1 MACLAVTIES
11 VGEYVQ
17 QICFLKKKYIHTF
30 GEEGML
36 FRGQGNKDYSLLPS
50 IARGQKFADEIPIL
64 NEERNMI
71 EMAKF
76 KLPDVFRKEM
86 SPIELLALLQHHG
99 IPTRLLDVTENALV
113 ALYFAC
119 AGDYDIDGEVLVFQ
133 ENQRDVTN
141 YPVMNAIA
149 DSYRF
154 AFTSCEFLDLFY
166 KNVIEQPYFQEQR
179 KTLEDCFD
187 TKEEGGEWISDC
199 CSQILF
205 IYAPIH
211 SLRQQIQ
218 RGRYILFPNRIKI
231 LNGKKAFESIID
243 KIPKDHESIIS
254 RLMIPKKYKKEI
266 LSDLSILGISE
277 EILFYDNTDIVC
289 KNIARQFQR

>member
-1 MACLAVTIES
+1 MGHSTLTIS
-11 VGEYVQ
+11 SMDEYVK
-17 QICFLKKKYIHTF
+17 QICFLKKESIHIID
-30 GEEGML
+30 EEAML
-36 FRGQGNKDYSLLPS
+36 FRGQGNKKYSLLPS
-50 IARGQKFADEIPIL
+50 IARGQKFANEIPIL

-76 KLPDVFRKEM
+76 KLPDLFRKEM

-119 AGDYDIDGEVLVFQ
+119 AGDYDTDGEVLVFK
-133 ENQRDVTN
+133 ENQRDITN

-166 KNVIEQPYFQEQR
+166 RNVTAQPYFQEQK
-179 KTLEDCFD
+179 KTLEVCFE
-187 TKEEGGEWISDC
+187 TKEQGGEWIADC

-205 IYAPIH
+205 IYAPVH

-218 RGRYILFPNRIKI
+218 RGRYILFPNRIKM
-231 LNGKKAFESIID
+231 LNGKKAFESVID
-243 KIPKDHESIIS
+243 RIPKDHESVIGRMII
-254 RLMIPKKYKKEI
+254 LKEHKKKI
-266 LSDLSILGISE
+266 LSDLSVFGISE
-277 EILFYDNTDIVC
+277 ETLFYDNTDIVC